1 MDPRGYSQ
9 LLLSR
14 YKVVSSHSPVAKSED
29 DDKVYQVTLHVDRRL
44 PIYIMET
51 KEDSSLV
58 GSCLGLGKP

>member
-29 DDKVYQVTLHVDRRL
+29 DDKVYQVTLHIDRCL